1 VNGVSERL
9 TGLGVGA
16 AFGTAFVLANA
27 HPPLGE
33 NVRLGLRVA
42 IVGVDVALLLLI
54 ALAARRRRVHSDV
67 GPARTRVTG
76 AWFGRSFLWVV
87 TAELFVL
94 VAGLQLL
101 RALGAPTQANVAWI
115 ALVVGLHFV
124 AFAVIWKEKSIA
136 IPGWLLFALGVAG
149 LVMSDTGALR
159 WVPLVS
165 GVASGCAL
173 LIGSLVFSA
182 RELSRTSA

>member
-1 VNGVSERL
+1 MSEVSERL

-27 HPPLGE
+27 HAPLRE
-33 NVRLGLRVA
+33 NVRLGLLVA

-54 ALAARRRRVHSDV
+54 ALAVRRRRAYGDV
-67 GPARTRVTG
+67 GAARARG
-76 AWFGRSFLWVV
+76 RGMWFGRSFLWVV
-87 TAELFVL
+87 AGELFL
-94 VAGLQLL
+94 LIAGLQLL

-124 AFAVIWKEKSIA
+124 AFAVIWREKSIA
-136 IPGWLLFALGVAG
+136 IPGSLLFAFGAAG

-182 RELSRTSA
+182 RELSRTS

>member
-1 VNGVSERL
+1 VPERL
-9 TGLGVGA
+9 TGLAVGA

-27 HPPLGE
+27 HSPLGE
-33 NVRLGLRVA
+33 NVRFGLRIA
-42 IVGVDVALLLLI
+42 IVGIDVALLLLI
-54 ALAARRRRVHSDV
+54 ATAVRRRRAR
-67 GPARTRVTG
+67 GNPRPAGSGETR
-76 AWFGRSFLWVV
+76 AWFGRSFVWVV
-87 TAELFVL
+87 AGELFLL

-101 RALGAPTQANVAWI
+101 RALDAPTQANVAWI

-124 AFAVIWKEKSIA
+124 AFAAIWRERSIA
-136 IPGWLLFALGVAG
+136 VPGWLLFALGVAG
-149 LVMSDTGALR
+149 LVMSDTGGLR

-182 RELSRTSA
+182 RELGRTH